1 MRKSDAEERDPGP
14 VVRPYTITGGRTRS
28 VAAQELDLEL
38 ETLISTTSLGEF
50 QISTLSLERRQIALL
65 CRKLLSVAEVSAQ
78 LDVTFG
84 VARVL
89 VGDMAGEG
97 LLQVHRSTRGGESP
111 DLALLERVLYGLR
124 EI

>member
-1 MRKSDAEERDPGP
+1 MRKSDEERDPGP

-28 VAAQELDLEL
+28 AAEELGL
-38 ETLISTTSLGEF
+38 ETLVSTTSHGEL
-50 QISTLSLERRQIALL
+50 QMPMLNMERRQIALL
-65 CRKLLSVAEVSAQ
+65 CRELLSVAELSAR
-78 LDVTFG
+78 LDVTLG

-97 LLQVHRSTRGGESP
+97 LLQVHRSATQGSSP
-111 DLALLERVLYGLR
+111 NIALLERVLYGLR